1 MALTYDNVTYDWAG
15 EYGLLAE
22 IIGATRMNKLTNV
35 TYVLPVKPPAVDPDV
50 EAGNLTEKKALTAKA
65 LHEVKLVNYAIVEGF
80 RQGFGENFRET
91 FDAKYWEQ
99 LKEDVFKYKRITPRQ
114 YIEHLETKWVKQ
126 DPIVK
131 DRLLTKFF

>member
-1 MALTYDNVTYDWAG
+1 MPADPEVARRNAYRQAKDTTFTRVAGLPSWEEKERFYDEAQELALTYDNVTYDWAG

-22 IIGATRMNKLTNV
+22 IIGATRMNTLTNV

-80 RQGFGENFRET
+80 RQGFGENF
-91 FDAKYWEQ
+91 
-99 LKEDVFKYKRITPRQ
+99 
-114 YIEHLETKWVKQ
+114 
-126 DPIVK
+126 
-131 DRLLTKFF
+131 